1 MKLTRRE
8 FLKICGGS
16 AAAIGISQLYIPE
29 VVEALERAVA
39 GNPPVIWLQGLSDAG
54 CSISLLNTAHPSI
67 SKVLLKIVSLEFHQ
81 TLMASQ
87 GNQAMQIMERIAKKF
102 KKKFIFVFEGSIP
115 TKDNGIYATVGEKE
129 GRSITCL
136 EWAKELGENAK
147 YIMAVGTCA
156 SYSGIPAGKPNPTGA
171 KSVSEVIKDKVI
183 VNVPGCPP
191 HPDWILGTLLH
202 LILYGIPELDDLGR
216 PKLFFGKNIHLNCP
230 NYSYFLNGEFAKK
243 LSDEGCLYT
252 LGCKGPYTFADCPLR
267 HWNGGVNWCIGS
279 KAPCIG
285 CCQPEFPDDLAPF
298 YHYYPLYLYYLYYKQ

>member
-16 AAAIGISQLYIPE
+16 AAAVGISQLYIPQ
-29 VVEALERAVA
+29 VVEALERAAA
-39 GNPPVIWLQGLSDAG
+39 GKPPIIWLQGLSDAG

-67 SKVLLKIVSLEFHQ
+67 SEALQKIVSLQFHQ
-81 TLMASQ
+81 TVMASQ
-87 GNQAMQIMERIAKKF
+87 GDQAIQIMERISNKF
-102 KKKFIFVFEGSIP
+102 RNEFIFVFEGSIP

-129 GRSITCL
+129 GKRVTSL
-136 EWAKELGENAK
+136 EWAKRLGKKAK

-156 SYSGIPAGKPNPTGA
+156 SYGGIPAGKPNPTGA
-171 KSVSEVIKDKVI
+171 KSVSQVIKDKVI

-191 HPDWILGTLLH
+191 HPDWILGTLIH
-202 LILYGIPELDDLGR
+202 LILYGMPELDDLGR
-216 PKLFFGKNIHLNCP
+216 PKLFFGKNIHHNCP
-230 NYSYFLNGEFAKK
+230 NYSYFLNGEFAKN
-243 LSDEGCLYT
+243 LSDDGCLYT
-252 LGCKGPYTFADCPLR
+252 LGCKGPYTSADCPLR

-298 YHYYPLYLYYLYYKQ
+298 YHYYPLYLYYLYYKR